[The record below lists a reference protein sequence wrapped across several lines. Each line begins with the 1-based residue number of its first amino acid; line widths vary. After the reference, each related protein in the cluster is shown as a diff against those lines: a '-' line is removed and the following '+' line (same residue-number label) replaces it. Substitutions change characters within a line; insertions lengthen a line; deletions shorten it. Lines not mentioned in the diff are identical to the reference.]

1 MNECA
6 IEWNVLSLPEWEARF
21 TRICRSNLLQSYPY
35 AQAACVFNHQK
46 ARWGLIKIDGQEA
59 GLVQILETGIF
70 KKAFHAVILDRGPLW
85 LPGYGAPEHIIAF
98 LMAFDQAF
106 PRRFGRKRRIIPEL
120 DHAQA
125 MLVPFKAVARVKPY
139 QTIWLDLA
147 RDEDVL
153 RAALE
158 KKWRNALSKA
168 ERENLRTEWEQN
180 PGVALDWLLLHHE
193 AHRTMKNF
201 RAASPK
207 FIRLLANFFAPR
219 GAVLVGRAFVGN
231 DAVAGVLFFR
241 HGASATYQV
250 GWSGEAG
257 RKVNA
262 HQLLLWQGMTRL
274 KNDGVLNID
283 LGGINDVA
291 EGVRTFKE
299 GMGGE
304 IVTLSGLYI

>member
-1 MNECA
+1 MNECV
-6 IEWNVLSLPEWEARF
+6 IEWDVLGLPEWEARF
-21 TRICRSNLLQSYPY
+21 ARIRRANLLQSYPY

-46 ARWGLIKIDGQEA
+46 AHWGLIRIDGQET
-59 GLVQILETGIF
+59 GLVQVFEAGFLGNLW
-70 KKAFHAVILDRGPLW
+70 HAVILDRGPLW

-98 LMAFDQAF
+98 LTAFDQVF
-106 PRRFGRKRRIIPEL
+106 PRRFGRKRRIIPEI
-120 DHAQA
+120 AQSQA
-125 MLVPFKAVARVKPY
+125 MLVPFKAVAHVKPY

-147 RDEDVL
+147 GDEDVL

-168 ERENLRTEWEQN
+168 ERENLRVEWEQK
-180 PGVALDWLLLHHE
+180 PGAALDWLLLHHE

-207 FIRLLANFFAPR
+207 FIRLLANFFALR
-219 GAVLVGRAFVGN
+219 GAMLVGRAFIGD
-231 DAVAGVLFFR
+231 DAVAGVLFFL
-241 HGASATYQV
+241 HGVAATYQV
-250 GWSGEAG
+250 GWSGDIG

-262 HQLLLWQGMTRL
+262 HQLLLWQGITRL
-274 KNDGVLNID
+274 KNEGVQDLD

-291 EGVRTFKE
+291 EGVRTFKQ

-304 IVTLSGLYI
+304 TVTLSGLYT